1 SIPLACSTLMLNQY
15 FPQVLYCASPLLSR
29 EQNISGMLFSCFCL
43 FNPFCYA
50 SLHLNM
56 SAQTMLVVLCFSKL
70 SFQISELS
78 LCPFGQTM
86 CKFRVSAVYAS
97 AAVCTSPVR
106 FSTSACAA

>member
-1 SIPLACSTLMLNQY
+1 MLNQY

-70 SFQISELS
+70 SFQISGLS
-78 LCPFGQTM
+78 LCPFGRTLGK
-86 CKFRVSAVYAS
+86 CRGSGGCCFAARVYLPSAL
-97 AAVCTSPVR
+97 CH
-106 FSTSACAA
+106 F